1 MEQAKKLIDNFSE
14 HLQKFVI
21 KTQPVEINEEKN

>member
-1 MEQAKKLIDNFSE
+1 MEQAKKLIDSLTE

-21 KTQPVEINEEKN
+21 KTQPTEKKGE